1 MNNKQNWVYASS
13 QTLIIQLH
21 RYVGCKG
28 RDVSK
33 CILGLIIII
42 TFYAQKNLLINTQH
56 FTNLNKEFAL
66 PLSKYLTDTTMYSM
80 IVVTVKTMI

>member
-1 MNNKQNWVYASS
+1 MRVAKNE

-21 RYVGCKG
+21 RHVGCKG

-33 CILGLIIII
+33 CILYRSYNYNYILC
-42 TFYAQKNLLINTQH
+42 TECLLINTQH

-66 PLSKYLTDTTMYSM
+66 PLSKYLTDTTMCNSDYS
-80 IVVTVKTMI
+80 